1 MAHDDTEVHAPPA
14 DTFVQNFAIV
24 LLLLVAFAFAIAI
37 AAGTATSALMDEKP
51 EPAIVELANKRI
63 APVAGVHL
71 GAAGSADAVA
81 DAGPVDG
88 AEVYASACFSCHAT
102 GAAGAPK
109 LGVAADWTARLERG
123 TEVLYQHSIQGFNAM
138 PPKGGF
144 VNLSDEQVQAAV
156 DYMLG
161 ELPGGAPDQADGEAG
176 GEASDQAGE
185 AASTDEAGDDAAPA
199 TAPVAEQQPPAA

>member
-37 AAGTATSALMDEKP
+37 AASTATSALTDETP
-51 EPAIVELANKRI
+51 EPAIVELANERI
-63 APVAGVHL
+63 APVAGVHV
-71 GAAGSADAVA
+71 GEAGSGDAVA

-109 LGVAADWTARLERG
+109 LGVAADWAVRTEQG

-144 VNLSDEQVQAAV
+144 VNLSDEQVRAAV

-161 ELPGGAPDQADGEAG
+161 ELPGGAPDQAGGEAG
-176 GEASDQAGE
+176 
-185 AASTDEAGDDAAPA
+185 DEAGDQASEAAGTDEAAPA
-199 TAPVAEQQPPAA
+199 TAPSPEQQPPAA